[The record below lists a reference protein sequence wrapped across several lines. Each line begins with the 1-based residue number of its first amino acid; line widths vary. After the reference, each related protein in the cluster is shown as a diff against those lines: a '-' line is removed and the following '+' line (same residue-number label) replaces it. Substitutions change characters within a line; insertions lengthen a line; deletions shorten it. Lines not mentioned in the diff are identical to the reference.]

1 MERLKLGNKLWCVS
15 SVAGLLVLL
24 LLVGAVVLGCSQEA
38 GNKLVQDEALKKEY
52 EAVYTAA
59 ASEDEV
65 AVALVGFEAAHPQ
78 HFQSKVDLAQRYFA
92 EGEYVLSYQYLQRAL
107 ALMAES
113 DTETISFGVEA
124 DSMELMYRLL
134 SYLCLFRGDV
144 VQAEDFSR
152 KALSYA
158 EQGAKAENQDAYRAP
173 ALYLLGLVLSTSAEG
188 EALSQSER
196 LQEALTSFDEAYAL
210 SPTMIS
216 SSHLLAYGK
225 LLVQAQRGA
234 EAEKVLE
241 DYFVLGNLNLDTLSI
256 GKTMYSTTGNQM
268 KAKICE
274 FLAYEYLVGGISV
287 EAAVAEGLEI
297 ESFGEKNWLSE
308 YEALV
313 ESRDEAEKMADSGE
327 FFGKSFCEVAFK
339 MAKGHGTKGDITTLL
354 ELEGYFV
361 NFPSYYWLLW
371 QLATEVLDQQ
381 QLQRFI
387 PALKKVISLNQQ
399 GIYAQQARTA
409 IMKLLENQDLSANV
423 VADAVLDKVL
433 F

>member
-1 MERLKLGNKLWCVS
+1 M
-15 SVAGLLVLL
+15 AGLLVLL
-24 LLVGAVVLGCSQEA
+24 LLVDAVVFGCSQEA

-107 ALMAES
+107 ALVAES

-134 SYLCLFRGDV
+134 SYLSLFRSDV

-196 LQEALTSFDEAYAL
+196 LQEALTSFDEAYTL

-241 DYFVLGNLNLDTLSI
+241 DYFALGNLNLDTLSI

-274 FLAYEYLVGGISV
+274 LLAYEYLVGGISV
-287 EAAVAEGLEI
+287 EAALAEGLEI
-297 ESFGEKNWLSE
+297 EAFGEKNWLSE

-313 ESRDEAEKMADSGE
+313 ESSDEAEDSADSGE

-354 ELEGYFV
+354 EIEGYFV

-381 QLQRFI
+381 QLQSFI

-423 VADAVLDKVL
+423 VADAVLDRVL

>member
-1 MERLKLGNKLWCVS
+1 M
-15 SVAGLLVLL
+15 AGLLVLL
-24 LLVGAVVLGCSQEA
+24 LLVDAVVFGCSQEA

-107 ALMAES
+107 ALVAES

-134 SYLCLFRGDV
+134 SYLSLFRSDV

-196 LQEALTSFDEAYAL
+196 LQEALTSFDEAYTL

-241 DYFVLGNLNLDTLSI
+241 DYFALGNLNLDTLSI

-274 FLAYEYLVGGISV
+274 LLAYEYLVGGISV
-287 EAAVAEGLEI
+287 EAALAEGLEI
-297 ESFGEKNWLSE
+297 EAFGEKNWLSE

-313 ESRDEAEKMADSGE
+313 ESSDEAEDSADSGE

-339 MAKGHGTKGDITTLL
+339 MAKGHETKGDITTLL

-381 QLQRFI
+381 QLQSFI

-423 VADAVLDKVL
+423 VADAVLDRVL